1 MRRWAPFCRSAEGGT
16 CAANFMIQS
25 VVSARK
31 CSSSQKPN
39 TQFDLLQKKPSAPLT
54 QVAAL
59 FKKQKSAALPSPA
72 LQISQQSGASG
83 TPSGRRSS
91 FLFGEDVKPL
101 RIRPDRSLKTILA
114 SSRRFFKKPAD
125 FSRMYF
131 RVQTSSG
138 GIV

>member
-25 VVSARK
+25 VVSARN

-39 TQFDLLQKKPSAPLT
+39 TQFDLLQKSRVLCLLKSR
-54 QVAAL
+54 L
-59 FKKQKSAALPSPA
+59 FSRNKKSAVLPSPA
-72 LQISQQSGASG
+72 LKVSPQSGASG

-101 RIRPDRSLKTILA
+101 RIRADRFLKTILA
-114 SSRRFFKKPAD
+114 SSRRFFKKT
-125 FSRMYF
+125 SRLVPYVF
-131 RVQTSSG
+131 QSSG
-138 GIV
+138 